1 MHAKKLIIALSCF
14 VLFCFAQMTFA
25 APRLAVDGLYNHGF
39 FAGLMFGYV
48 DPNNDKIHY
57 FNDDGI
63 LIPSVSKRIGTRIY
77 AGYSWND
84 FYAAELGYNWL
95 IHASS
100 GDSNTYLSGLDVLA
114 KFTLPV
120 NIYFSAFAKGG
131 FTYINQDFKN
141 VNSVGATI
149 YRKDNSRVLLTI
161 AGGGE
166 FHVTSQVAVQALITH
181 MFGRS
186 GIDSITIYGVGA
198 QYTF

>member
-1 MHAKKLIIALSCF
+1 MQAKKLIIALSCF
-14 VLFCFAQMTFA
+14 IVLCLSQITFA
-25 APRLAVDGLYNHGF
+25 APQLAVDGLYNHGF

-48 DPNNDKIHY
+48 DPHNDTIHY

-63 LIPSVSKRIGTRIY
+63 FSPSISKKIGTRIY
-77 AGYSWND
+77 VGYSYND

-100 GDSNTYLSGLDVLA
+100 GSSNTYLSGLDILA
-114 KFTLPV
+114 KATLPI

-131 FTYINQDFKN
+131 FSYIDQDFKN
-141 VNSVGATI
+141 VNSASAVI
-149 YRKDNSRVLLTI
+149 YRKDNSRLLLTI
-161 AGGGE
+161 AGGGS
-166 FHVTSQVAVQALITH
+166 FHVTSQFELQALITH

-186 GIDSITIYGVGA
+186 GIDSIDIYGVGA